1 MFDLGFSELL
11 LVAVVALIVLGPE
24 RLPKAARFAGLWV
37 RRARTQWNSVKSEL
51 ERELAAE
58 ELKRS
63 VQETRDAM
71 QDLGD
76 SLRASGDEARRELEA
91 MREQTRDAVLPASQ
105 RKPPAVTPSDT
116 RADDAPAQPAPPVPP
131 PPTLP
136 TQDEDA
142 DGDRR

>member
-1 MFDLGFSELL
+1 MFDLGFTELL

-58 ELKRS
+58 ELKRN
-63 VQETRDAM
+63 VQQTRDAM

-76 SLRASGDEARRELEA
+76 SLRAGGDEARREFEM
-91 MREQTRDAVLPASQ
+91 MREQARDAVLPAGE
-105 RKPPAVTPSDT
+105 RKPPAMTPSDT
-116 RADDAPAQPAPPVPP
+116 REGDAPAALQPPQA
-131 PPTLP
+131 L
-136 TQDEDA
+136 
-142 DGDRR
+142 DGEPDDDRR

>member
-1 MFDLGFSELL
+1 MFDLGFTELL

-71 QDLGD
+71 HDIGD
-76 SLRASGDEARRELEA
+76 SLRASGDEARREFEM
-91 MREQTRDAVLPASQ
+91 MREQTRDAVLPASG
-105 RKPPAVTPSDT
+105 RRPPATTPSDT
-116 RADDAPAQPAPPVPP
+116 REDDAPAALPP
-131 PPTLP
+131 PPA
-136 TQDEDA
+136 QDDEPD
-142 DGDRR
+142 DDRR